1 VWRQLS
7 TMARRQI
14 RLILSDRG
22 YFIFLC
28 LLPFLVALLPLTAQG
43 DNAFENPPPQD
54 HPQVAITV
62 LVFMNLGA
70 FFMGTAL
77 TVRELVG
84 ERPIFLREQAA
95 GLSTSAY
102 IAAKVAVFSA
112 AAAIQSAVL
121 TAIVVLIKGAPP
133 SASVLHNGTLELF
146 VGVAATCVAS
156 AMLGLLVSSVAQ
168 TSNQVLPLTV
178 VTLMVQVVL
187 AGGFIP
193 VTGRGLDIP
202 SWFVPSR
209 WGLAATAS
217 TVDLGMI
224 TPKAAD
230 SHFDH
235 NWKAWSFDVL
245 MLFVLSVVY
254 LSFTRWKIR
263 LKLGGLQRR

>member
-1 VWRQLS
+1 
-7 TMARRQI
+7 
-14 RLILSDRG
+14 
-22 YFIFLC
+22 
-28 LLPFLVALLPLTAQG
+28 
-43 DNAFENPPPQD
+43 
-54 HPQVAITV
+54 
-62 LVFMNLGA
+62 
-70 FFMGTAL
+70 
-77 TVRELVG
+77 
-84 ERPIFLREQAA
+84 
-95 GLSTSAY
+95 
-102 IAAKVAVFSA
+102 
-112 AAAIQSAVL
+112 
-121 TAIVVLIKGAPP
+121 
-133 SASVLHNGTLELF
+133 
-146 VGVAATCVAS
+146 
-156 AMLGLLVSSVAQ
+156 MLGLLVSSFAG

-202 SWFVPSR
+202 SWFIPSR

-217 TVDLGMI
+217 TVDLGAI